1 MKRTIALLITL
12 MLVFSVFTACGN
24 ANSTPTDVPATEAP
38 APEVPENEPATQP
51 DDIPVPDGESVELY
65 IFAAA
70 SMNKALPEIAD
81 AYNAVNPNVEF
92 VFNFES
98 SGTLKTQIIEGA
110 YCDIFISAG
119 QKQVNEIEA
128 GKEANTDGH
137 DLILSDSRFNLL
149 ENQIVLVVPDGNPAG
164 IESYDDLGTDKLN
177 LLAIGNSD
185 VPVGQYAAE
194 ILNWMGIY
202 DQLNDA
208 GKITFGTNTTEVT
221 TQVAERAVDCGIVY
235 KTDVASANDPSAL
248 KIIEAAPEGSVS
260 RAIYPAAIVKGSEN
274 VDAAQA
280 FLDFLKGPEASAI
293 LESYGFDT
301 SVE

>member
-1 MKRTIALLITL
+1 MKRAIALVLTLIL
-12 MLVFSVFTACGN
+12 ALSLFTACGD
-24 ANSTPTDVPATEAP
+24 AKADTTDSPATETP
-38 APEVPENEPATQP
+38 AAPENEPATQP

-65 IFAAA
+65 VFAAA

-81 AYNAVNPNVEF
+81 AYKVNNPNVEF

-128 GKEANTDGH
+128 GNDANADGH

-194 ILNWMGIY
+194 ILGWMGIY

-235 KTDVASANDPSAL
+235 KTDVASAADPSAL
-248 KIIEAAPEGSVS
+248 EIIEAAPEGSVS

-274 VDAAQA
+274 ADAAQA